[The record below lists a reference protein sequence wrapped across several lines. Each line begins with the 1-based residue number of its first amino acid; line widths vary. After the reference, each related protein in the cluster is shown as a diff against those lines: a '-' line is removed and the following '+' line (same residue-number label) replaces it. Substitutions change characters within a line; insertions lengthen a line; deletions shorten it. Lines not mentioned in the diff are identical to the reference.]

1 MHQVKYLLIHPRTL
15 QIIEVNYQ
23 MNLVEFF
30 TDERGVPR
38 EISKHRAVKDSE
50 EAKLG
55 SIKLGFYT
63 LSYR

>member
-1 MHQVKYLLIHPRTL
+1 
-15 QIIEVNYQ
+15 

-30 TDERGVPR
+30 IDERGVPR
-38 EISKHRAVKDSE
+38 EISKHRAVKVSE

-55 SIKLGFYT
+55 SIKVGFYT